1 MEGHKGAE
9 VVGKSSDTKVD
20 DVVVLTPEKRHAY
33 DQFVKY
39 DDAKGQLY
47 ILEDLEV
54 DKSYSELRASYSAKA
69 CRRKFS
75 VVLVSSQRE
84 RRRRRRK
91 EEGRRK
97 VFDDVVKVEGNYWTW
112 RKHAGV

>member
-1 MEGHKGAE
+1 MAKSTFALGEGTKGAD

-39 DDAKGQLY
+39 DDAKGQLF

-54 DKSYSELRASYSAKA
+54 DKSY
-69 CRRKFS
+69 
-75 VVLVSSQRE
+75 
-84 RRRRRRK
+84 
-91 EEGRRK
+91 
-97 VFDDVVKVEGNYWTW
+97 
-112 RKHAGV
+112 